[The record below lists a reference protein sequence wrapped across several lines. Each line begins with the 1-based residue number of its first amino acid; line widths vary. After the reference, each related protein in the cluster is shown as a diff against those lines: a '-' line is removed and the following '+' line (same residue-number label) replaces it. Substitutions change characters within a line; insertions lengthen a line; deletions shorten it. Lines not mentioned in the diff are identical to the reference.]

1 MRILLIEDNEQLSAL
16 TEEGLNRC
24 GIAVDVAPNLGIARE
39 FLALGSFDAII
50 LDLGLPDGDGI
61 DWLKAS
67 SDDRPP
73 VLVLTARHTLDER
86 VLGLDSGADDYLVK
100 PAEVD
105 EIAAR
110 LRALTRRPKWR
121 QVSLLSR
128 GRIELDTDTREVR
141 VSDHAVPLGR
151 KETDLLEALMRR
163 KGVVSREAIE
173 AAVYG
178 LSDAVTPNALEALAS
193 RLRRRLADAGEN
205 DVLHTVRGVGY
216 YLAGSSGT

>member
-1 MRILLIEDNEQLSAL
+1 MRILLIEDNEQLASLAK
-16 TEEGLNRC
+16 EGLNRR
-24 GIAVDVAPNLGIARE
+24 GIAVDIAPNLRIARE

-61 DWLKAS
+61 DWLRVSA
-67 SDDRPP
+67 DDRPP
-73 VLVLTARHTLDER
+73 VLVLSARHTLDER

-110 LRALTRRPKWR
+110 LRALMRRPGAR
-121 QVSLLSR
+121 QAKLLSR

-141 VSDHAVPLGR
+141 VADHAVFLGR

-216 YLAGSSGT
+216 YLGGGSEA